1 MEETNGD
8 QRKERNNKK
17 EILSGISKKQI
28 LFIWPKAR
36 WLQVKRYSKSET
48 VLEEI
53 VVWNFLPELFSETA
67 SEGGWGEEVLTP
79 SVCMKSEE
87 RLFPGMCQVWE
98 RIRSVCVMCVC
109 VCVCVIRACVRA
121 ACRSILIRATCLVA
135 CLEHQVLTSP
145 QLGLFVCT
153 KVPD

>member
-36 WLQVKRYSKSET
+36 WLQVKRYSKCET

-53 VVWNFLPELFSETA
+53 VVWNFLPELFSET
-67 SEGGWGEEVLTP
+67 EVRKF
-79 SVCMKSEE
+79 SH
-87 RLFPGMCQVWE
+87 QVFVWNQKKG
-98 RIRSVCVMCVC
+98 SFQVCVRFENVFEVCVWCVC
-109 VCVCVIRACVRA
+109 VCVCVCDSCVCACA